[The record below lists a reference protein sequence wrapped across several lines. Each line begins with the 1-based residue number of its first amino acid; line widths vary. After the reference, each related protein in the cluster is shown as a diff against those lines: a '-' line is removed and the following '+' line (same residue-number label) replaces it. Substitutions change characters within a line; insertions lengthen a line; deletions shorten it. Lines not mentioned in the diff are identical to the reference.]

1 MSRLYVLRNPN
12 QSPPPEGK
20 GDFSRAPEPHF
31 IDPDAL
37 FPDSP
42 PRPQPVGRGCGG
54 EARRACPS
62 AINHR
67 NSPDFSITT
76 SVGASLLRVI
86 LPSRNGEK
94 LEPEEGGDLEDET
107 EDGKRAEITDFSQK
121 SRRNFRDDMAAI
133 LTEAR
138 RTAVLTTLTYPAEFP
153 DASDRIVKTHLEQL
167 NKRMVRLV
175 FDCSGHWK
183 MEFQARGAVHFHC
196 ILYGLTEEKM
206 VAAFP
211 PSPAALRKWEKA
223 IKAGKITPGLVGFQ
237 EWTAKAWF
245 EIVGSGD
252 EKHLRAGVRVERVKD
267 PTSALWYMSSYASK
281 DDQTKPGFRVGRYW
295 GSFNKK
301 HLPVAPVEV
310 DQLSQRQAVVVAR
323 CLRKH
328 RVASM
333 KAAAIR
339 KALKVCPLAKS
350 FSPNLLPFLHQ
361 GKRTLEHHKGG
372 ELVEVPNDRGGY
384 MKVIRLPS
392 VQWVDASEVPLD
404 FKWPK
409 KPRLRYGQSI
419 TVYCDASGLRKQ
431 LLAYASTIAEQ
442 PRKPSRIER
451 AMSKYRTKSKRNHE
465 SKIIHEV
472 KAKGIGASREGHRE
486 GPADYRSDVPF
497 ALQTREGLS
506 RQSN

>member
-1 MSRLYVLRNPN
+1 M
-12 QSPPPEGK
+12 
-20 GDFSRAPEPHF
+20 
-31 IDPDAL
+31 
-37 FPDSP
+37 
-42 PRPQPVGRGCGG
+42 
-54 EARRACPS
+54 
-62 AINHR
+62 
-67 NSPDFSITT
+67 
-76 SVGASLLRVI
+76 RVR

-94 LEPEEGGDLEDET
+94 LEREEDGDLEDET
-107 EDGKRAEITDFSQK
+107 EDGKRAEIDKFSDK

-138 RTAVLTTLTYPAEFP
+138 RNAVLTTLTYPAEFP
-153 DASDRIVKTHLEQL
+153 DPTDRLCKYHLEQL

-175 FDCSGHWK
+175 FNCSGHWK
-183 MEFQARGAVHFHC
+183 MEFQDRGAPHFHC

-206 VAAFP
+206 LAAFP
-211 PSPAALRKWEKA
+211 PSPAALQKWGRA

-237 EWTAKAWF
+237 EWSSQAWF

-281 DDQTKPGFRVGRYW
+281 GDQTLPGFRVGRYW

-301 HLPVAPVEV
+301 HLPIAPVEV
-310 DQLSQRQAVVVAR
+310 DQLTQRQAVVVAR

-328 RVASM
+328 REAGM

-339 KALKVCPLAKS
+339 KALKACPLAKS

-372 ELVEVPNDRGGY
+372 DLVEVPDDRREGRF
-384 MKVIRLPS
+384 MKVLRLPS

-409 KPRLRYGQSI
+409 KPRLRHGQSI
-419 TVYCDASGLRKQ
+419 TVYCDASALRKQ
-431 LLAYASTIAEQ
+431 LLAYAETIVDQ

-451 AMSKYRTKSKRNHE
+451 ALSKHKTKHE
-465 SKIIHEV
+465 KQTAY
-472 KAKGIGASREGHRE
+472 KAKAASRRPDQNRDLWAES
-486 GPADYRSDVPF
+486 A
-497 ALQTREGLS
+497 
-506 RQSN
+506 